1 MNTPPEWLAA
11 LADEVAARIQP
22 LEAMGPIGCHYFL
35 TPSGWEITV
44 FPALTEVV
52 GGPYDGQMFGSKF
65 EVDVVSL
72 LSIFTQVTTVRW
84 QSQELSDEDEL
95 GAHLSIEG
103 HYHDEPVWVRVP
115 AVSPKRFEAGRQMH
129 VHSGNWQETW

>member
-11 LADEVAARIQP
+11 LADEVATRIQP
-22 LEAMGPIGCHYFL
+22 LEEMGPIGCHYFL
-35 TPSGWEITV
+35 APSGWEITV

-52 GGPYDGQMFGSKF
+52 GGPNDGQMFGSKF

-72 LSIFTQVTTVRW
+72 LSVFSQVTAVRW

-115 AVSPKRFEAGRQMH
+115 AVSPERFEAGRQMH
-129 VHSGNWQETW
+129 VHRGSWQEIW